1 MNQTKPQLKK
11 KEKKYK
17 RLLNPI
23 QVVVVN
29 YSKEVIEFRNMA
41 SFIPKNL
48 IALVGSF
55 GGLYGICQV
64 KSNRVKAE
72 ENFVK
77 TSKLE
82 NNYKPNSLF
91 QIEEINSANDK
102 SARKLQEEKLQKI
115 ITESKNL
122 CWLKITNSAI
132 PGLAIAVSVDGKTV
146 FRHGFGYADVENK
159 VLATASHVFRIGK
172 YFLH

>member
-1 MNQTKPQLKK
+1 
-11 KEKKYK
+11 
-17 RLLNPI
+17 
-23 QVVVVN
+23 
-29 YSKEVIEFRNMA
+29 MA

-48 IALVGSF
+48 IGLVGSF

-64 KSNRVKAE
+64 KSNLKAE
-72 ENFVK
+72 ENFIK
-77 TSKLE
+77 SKETPKLG

-102 SARKLQEEKLQKI
+102 SARKVQEEKLQKI

-132 PGLAIAVSVDGKTV
+132 PGLAIAVSVDGKTL

-172 YFLH
+172 HFLH

>member
-1 MNQTKPQLKK
+1 M
-11 KEKKYK
+11 
-17 RLLNPI
+17 
-23 QVVVVN
+23 N
-29 YSKEVIEFRNMA
+29 YSEKVLEIRNMA

-64 KSNRVKAE
+64 KTNLKAE
-72 ENFVK
+72 ENFFK
-77 TSKLE
+77 SEETSKLE
-82 NNYKPNSLF
+82 KNYKPNSLF
-91 QIEEINSANDK
+91 QIEEINSVNDK
-102 SARKLQEEKLQKI
+102 SARKIQEEKLQKI

-132 PGLAIAVSVDGKTV
+132 PGLAIAVSVDGKTL

-172 YFLH
+172 

>member
-1 MNQTKPQLKK
+1 M
-11 KEKKYK
+11 
-17 RLLNPI
+17 
-23 QVVVVN
+23 N
-29 YSKEVIEFRNMA
+29 YSEKLLEIRSMA

-48 IALVGSF
+48 IALVGSV

-64 KSNRVKAE
+64 KSNHVKAE

-77 TSKLE
+77 SKETSMLE
-82 NNYKPNSLF
+82 NNYKPTSLF

-102 SARKLQEEKLQKI
+102 SARKVQEEKLQKI

-132 PGLAIAVSVDGKTV
+132 PGLAIAVSVDGKTL

-172 YFLH
+172 